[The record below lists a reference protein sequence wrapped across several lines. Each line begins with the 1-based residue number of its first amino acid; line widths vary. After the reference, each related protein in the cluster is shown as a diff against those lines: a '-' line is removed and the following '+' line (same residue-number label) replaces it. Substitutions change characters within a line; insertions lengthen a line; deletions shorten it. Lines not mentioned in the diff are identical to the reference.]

1 MLTQIDADSLVAM
14 PKRLEQSSQLKFP
27 FRDEKQSWKAL
38 SSISR
43 DHFLMDVNRN
53 GIRLLK
59 CTYQE
64 RYRLTEILVRVDVGV
79 TSLHQNPDGE
89 LIRGPHVHLY
99 REGYGDKWASLLP
112 QDRFAS
118 SGDLVQTLR
127 DFLEFCNVEA
137 VPEIQLSLL

>member
-1 MLTQIDADSLVAM
+1 MLTQIEADSLIAM

-27 FRDEKQSWKAL
+27 SGGEKQSWKAL

-79 TSLHQNPDGE
+79 TSYHQNPDGE

-118 SGDLVQTLR
+118 PGDLVQTLR